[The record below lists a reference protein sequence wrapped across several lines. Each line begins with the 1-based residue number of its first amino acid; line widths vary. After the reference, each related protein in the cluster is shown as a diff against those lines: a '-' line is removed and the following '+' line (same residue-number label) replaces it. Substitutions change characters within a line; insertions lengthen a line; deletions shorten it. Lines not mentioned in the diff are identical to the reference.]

1 MASFFPEL
9 APSVRVYT
17 NGNFASADRSA
28 ADGSFTAFRRGSR
41 QVGQTLQ
48 LRFSHLSQANMNVIK
63 SHYLERKGT
72 FDFFFASASLW
83 GDYSDAP
90 PVPVLGNTAWRF
102 ASPPEV
108 TDVSFDRFDVSVN
121 LVSHAILQGDFSNDS
136 PPSTDG
142 EAEAAIYIY
151 DAGDSTTVARTYL
164 LDPGA
169 S

>member
-9 APSVRVYT
+9 SPSVRVYT
-17 NGNFASADRSA
+17 TGGFASTARFG
-28 ADGSFTAFRRGSR
+28 ADGSYTGFRRGSR

-63 SHYLERKGT
+63 AHYLERKGT

-90 PVPVLGNTAWRF
+90 PVPLLGNTAWRF

-108 TDVSFDRFDVSVN
+108 TDVSFDRFDVSVE
-121 LVSHAILQGDFSNDS
+121 LVSHAILQGDFSNDAS
-136 PPSTDG
+136 ASTD
-142 EAEAAIYIY
+142 AAAAAADYIY
-151 DAGDSTTVARTYL
+151 DAGDSTTVARDYL
-164 LDPGA
+164 LNPGA